1 MKIIDSHIH
10 LDRYDERKQKQI
22 LTDMEK
28 AQVESMLTVSMNLTS
43 SIKNYQLSIKDS
55 RIKPAFGFHPEQSL
69 PSEEEVTDLL
79 SWMREHRHNMFAVGE
94 VGLPYYLRQ
103 ENPNI
108 DTSEYIEIL
117 DRFLAFAKEFEKP
130 VILHAVYDDAPV
142 VCDLLEKNQITKAH
156 FHWFKGDIQTV
167 ERMVKNGYHISITP
181 DVCYEKEIQEL
192 VSVYP
197 LKLMMLETDGPWPF
211 EGVFKGEWTHP
222 GMMHDSA
229 CQIASIKN
237 LSIEIVYET
246 LYQNTKDFYHI

>member
-10 LDRYDERKQKQI
+10 LDRYDESKQKQI

-28 AQVESMLTVSMNLTS
+28 AQVESLLSVSMNLTS

-55 RIKPAFGFHPEQSL
+55 RIKPAFGFHPEQSI
-69 PSEEEVTDLL
+69 PSEEEVNDLL

-103 ENPNI
+103 ENPSI

-181 DVCYEKEIQEL
+181 DVCYEEEIQEL

-197 LKLMMLETDGPWPF
+197 LKQMMLETDGPWPF
-211 EGVFKGEWTHP
+211 EGVFKEEWTHP

-229 CQIASIKN
+229 RQIASIKN
-237 LSIEIVYET
+237 LPIEIVYQT

>member
-10 LDRYDERKQKQI
+10 LDRYDESKRKQI

-28 AQVESMLTVSMNLTS
+28 AQVESLLTVSMNLTS

-69 PSEEEVTDLL
+69 PSEEEVNDLL

-103 ENPNI
+103 ENPSI

-229 CQIASIKN
+229 YQIASIKN
-237 LSIEIVYET
+237 LPIEIVYET

>member
-10 LDRYDERKQKQI
+10 LDRYDESKQKQI

-28 AQVESMLTVSMNLTS
+28 AQVESLLTVSMNLTS

-69 PSEEEVTDLL
+69 PSEEEVNDLL
-79 SWMREHRHNMFAVGE
+79 SWMRGHRHNMFAVGE

-103 ENPNI
+103 ENPSI

-181 DVCYEKEIQEL
+181 DVCYEEEIQEL

-211 EGVFKGEWTHP
+211 EGVFKREWTHP

-229 CQIASIKN
+229 RQIASIKN
-237 LSIEIVYET
+237 LPIEIVYET

>member
-28 AQVESMLTVSMNLTS
+28 AQVESLLTVSMNLTS

-69 PSEEEVTDLL
+69 PSEEEVNDLL

-103 ENPNI
+103 ENPSI

-229 CQIASIKN
+229 RQIASIKN
-237 LSIEIVYET
+237 LPIEIVYET
-246 LYQNTKDFYHI
+246 LYQNTKDFYRI